1 MHSKSSPTLMVLAA
15 LPMFV
20 IVVLVGVLISI
31 SFQSG
36 IIGTAD
42 AKFTLSNYVDLFSDP
57 IIEEALYNTII
68 FSITATLVS
77 MGIGLPIAWLTE
89 RTTMRAKSAVYA
101 IMTLGLLIPGIYT
114 AMGWTFLAHS
124 RIGFLNRWAVE
135 YFSLS
140 EAPIN
145 IATPIGMGFV
155 QGLSLAALAFILTA
169 QMFRAMNPSLEEA
182 AKIHGLGFIG
192 TMRRVTLPLA
202 MPAILAAVIYI
213 VVIGIATFD
222 VPAIIG
228 LANRVYMISTYV
240 FEKANPGD
248 EEFSQHGI
256 TAALGVIMIGVALL
270 LTWWYS
276 TVLRQGDKYQVV
288 TGKGYRPTLIDIRNW
303 GKVSW
308 TFIILYIIAAKII
321 PLVLIGYAAF
331 VPYLAPPSAKMFSLM
346 SLDGIMENMDWD
358 LVVRGLKNTVL
369 LVLIVPAATLILAFS
384 ISWLIIRS
392 RSRARYVLEFGAF
405 LPHALPEVILAVA
418 AILLSLFVLKDFV
431 PLYGTITLI
440 AVVYVI
446 TRISFATRA
455 INSALL
461 QIHKELEEA
470 AHVSGLSE
478 IRTSW
483 RILVPLLRP
492 TLMSVWIWSAILVYR
507 ELTVAVFLVGHDN
520 ITLPAVIWSYWN
532 SGATNLAAAV
542 TLIMTLVLT
551 PLVLMFWWFGRKSM
565 MSN

>member
-1 MHSKSSPTLMVLAA
+1 MVLAA

-42 AKFTLSNYVDLFSDP
+42 ASFTLSNYVDLFSDP
-57 IIEEALYNTII
+57 IIGEALYNTII

-124 RIGFLNRWAVE
+124 RIGFLNRWATE
-135 YFSLS
+135 FFALS

-182 AKIHGLGFIG
+182 AKIHGLGFFG
-192 TMRRVTLPLA
+192 TMRRITLPLA

-288 TGKGYRPTLIDIRNW
+288 TGKGYRPTLIDIGNW
-303 GKVSW
+303 GKAAW

-321 PLVLIGYAAF
+321 PLVLIAYAAF
-331 VPYLAPPSAKMFSLM
+331 VPYLAPPSAKMFNLM
-346 SLDGIMENMDWD
+346 SVDGIMENMDWD

-369 LVLIVPAATLILAFS
+369 LVLIVPAATLVLAFS
-384 ISWLIIRS
+384 ISWLIVRS

-431 PLYGTITLI
+431 PLYGTLTLI
-440 AVVYVI
+440 AMVYVI

-551 PLVLMFWWFGRKSM
+551 PLVLMFWWFGRKSV

>member
-1 MHSKSSPTLMVLAA
+1 MVLAA

-57 IIEEALYNTII
+57 IIGEALYNTII

-303 GKVSW
+303 GKVAW

-331 VPYLAPPSAKMFSLM
+331 VPYLAPPSAKMFNLM

-440 AVVYVI
+440 AMVYVI